1 MSFFLKYAGYS
12 ISTFT
17 DVIRFFFFLISFI
30 WLISIL
36 ICKKKKVCKTVLD
49 LLWFDFQ
56 KHSVYGWSLMFD
68 DTISLR
74 YGDKPLKTWGLS
86 IDFIQSNGWKTP
98 SRASELSSFIPF
110 FFTEF
115 YRLSNKTISTSTVPL
130 NTRVVSLS
138 IVPHFLYSM
147 FSGLETSMRCLGVYY
162 SYHQIT
168 AFNVLIQL
176 QNWSYKEREVSTEG
190 SSTILIYISL

>member
-17 DVIRFFFFLISFI
+17 DVIRFIFFLFLLSVSFQY
-30 WLISIL
+30 LFA
-36 ICKKKKVCKTVLD
+36 KKKVCKTVLD

-86 IDFIQSNGWKTP
+86 IDFIQSSGWKTP

-147 FSGLETSMRCLGVYY
+147 FSGIETSMRCLGVYY